1 MAQGNSSK
9 LLRAA
14 VDLVWR
20 VRYLVLNLESSGVRV
35 AEDASCLIAKHD
47 DLLEECQLSN
57 TPVLVR
63 LQRRPLLRVLPQLNF
78 KSDSTHRAAVVASFD

>member
-14 VDLVWR
+14 VGLVRR
-20 VRYLVLNLESSGVRV
+20 VRYLVLDLESSGVRV

-47 DLLEECQLSN
+47 DLLEECKLSN

-63 LQRRPLLRVLPQLNF
+63 LRRRPLLRVLPQLNF
-78 KSDSTHRAAVVASFD
+78 RSDSTHRAAVAASFD